1 MITKNQTSQTY
12 KFSLDYSV
20 TASSKKEATKLIKE
34 KIGADAE
41 YNLTADGIDAWLGE
55 SIVFSHISN

>member
-41 YNLTADGIDAWLGE
+41 YNLTEAGIDA
-55 SIVFSHISN
+55 

>member
-20 TASSKKEATKLIKE
+20 TASSKKEASKLIKE

-41 YNLTADGIDAWLGE
+41 YNLTEAGIDAWLGE
-55 SIVFSHISN
+55 SVVFSNISD